1 MSITRCGFSSRQ
13 AAIISVA
20 FVAISGCAR
29 KRSSEIVRILE
40 KAGAGD
46 LSAASVGSMTH
57 WMEQR
62 PALALQLNDLCAGV
76 RKGAMARW
84 PETTEGRACE
94 AVSRVAG
101 YIIWQRTLEES
112 NDHRIFQGGSR

>member
-1 MSITRCGFSSRQ
+1 MSGAKSGFKFRR
-13 AAIISVA
+13 AMIACLA
-20 FVAISGCAR
+20 FVIGAGCAR
-29 KRSSEIVRILE
+29 ERSSEIVRILE

-46 LSAASVGSMTH
+46 LTATSAGSTAH
-57 WMEQR
+57 WLEQR

-76 RKGAMARW
+76 RKNSMAKW
-84 PETTEGRACE
+84 PETAEGRACE

-112 NDHRIFQGGSR
+112 NDHRTFQGGSR